1 MKAFLHIQHPLLLA
15 RLQAILSA
23 HSIAYETVV
32 TETFSV
38 SNHFP
43 DGQPTVLLMDD
54 ELFLMSRG
62 HEKIAAPHVK
72 ILFIAKS
79 SDRSADSFFRLME
92 KGVDGIIDLDFTDQ
106 VLVNALQEI
115 ASGMG
120 YICPRFAKSLVDYF
134 QFNKSRTA
142 QLSEKELMVVKLL
155 VKGETY
161 MRIAEMLSMSI
172 NTVRFHVKNIYR
184 KHNIHNKTLLS
195 RYFHDLVI
203 DAPIAIKPAYN
214 EV

>member
-1 MKAFLHIQHPLLLA
+1 MKALLYIQHPLLLA
-15 RLQAILSA
+15 RLREIFSLQ
-23 HSIAYETVV
+23 SISYETVAS
-32 TETFSV
+32 ETFSV
-38 SNHFP
+38 LHHIP

-54 ELFLMSRG
+54 EHLLMSKY
-62 HEKIAAPHVK
+62 HEKMLAPQVK
-72 ILFIAKS
+72 ILFIAPS
-79 SDRSADSFFRLME
+79 NDRSADNFFRLME
-92 KGVDGIIDLDFTDQ
+92 MGVDGIIDVFFTDQ
-106 VLVNALQEI
+106 VLIHAFHEI

-134 QFNKSRTA
+134 QLNKSRTA

-195 RYFHDLVI
+195 RYFYDLVI
-203 DAPIAIKPAYN
+203 DTPIAIKPAYN